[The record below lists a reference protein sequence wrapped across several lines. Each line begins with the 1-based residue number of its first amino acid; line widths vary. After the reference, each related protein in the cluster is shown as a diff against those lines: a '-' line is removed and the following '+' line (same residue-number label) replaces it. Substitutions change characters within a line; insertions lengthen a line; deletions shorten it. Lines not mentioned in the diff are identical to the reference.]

1 MDLTQLNEPQRQAV
15 LQMNGP
21 LLIIAGAGSGK
32 TRVLTYRIAHLMEEG
47 VSPYQILAI
56 TFTNKAAR
64 EMKTRIEALVP
75 GDGEKVW
82 AGTFHSVCVRILRR
96 EIHQI
101 GYERSFTI
109 YDSDDQTRLI
119 TAIMKDLDI
128 GRDITPREVK
138 SKISEAKNNLVAPDE
153 FFDHFERDF
162 RKEKIQRVYRVY
174 EKRLKDSN
182 ALDFD
187 DLLVKTLEV
196 FSAYPDVLSYYQER
210 FRYILVDEYQ
220 DTNPVQYMLV
230 KLLAARYRNLC
241 VVGDDDQSIYG
252 WRGADIKN
260 ILGFNKDFPEALTIR
275 LEQNY
280 RSTQKILDAANHII
294 QHNARRKEKN
304 LWTDRGEGQKI
315 RFYRGD
321 NEHDEAEYIASEIAR
336 LSREKAC
343 TFGEMAVLY
352 RMNAQSRVLEEML
365 MRFGI
370 PYRIYGGTRF
380 YERKEVKDAL
390 AYLRAVVNPADE
402 ISLTRI
408 INEPKRGIG
417 QSTVAQLISLAEE
430 QAETLFGVIVDIDEE
445 TDLAAR
451 AKQKVREFAE
461 LIAALLMDKEQ
472 LPLSEFV
479 ETVLQKTGLWAQYEK
494 DPSEEAQNRLEN
506 LKELLGAVQEFEK
519 SDENATLEAFLE
531 NVALVSD
538 IDGLEETPQ
547 AVSLLTLHSAKGLEF
562 PVVFIAG
569 LEEGIFPMSRAMT
582 DDDQMEEERRLCY
595 VGVTRAEDQLYL
607 TCAQQR
613 MLMGMTQY
621 NPPSRFLAEIPGE
634 LIEGRLVRSQPAKV
648 KTEKL
653 PAFTP
658 SFMKKPKSDAV
669 YAMGMKVEHDKFGRG
684 TVIAVT
690 GHGEEALV
698 TVAFEG
704 QGVKKLMAS
713 LAPMKP
719 VQ

>member
-1 MDLTQLNEPQRQAV
+1 MELTQLNEPQRQAV

-109 YDSDDQTRLI
+109 YDSDDQTRLV

-128 GRDITPREVK
+128 GRDITPREVR
-138 SKISEAKNNLVAPDE
+138 SKISEAKNNLVGPDE

-162 RKEKIQRVYRVY
+162 RREKIQRVYRVY
-174 EKRLKDSN
+174 EKRLKESN

-260 ILGFNKDFPEALTIR
+260 ILGFNKDFPEAVTIR

-294 QHNARRKEKN
+294 QHNARRKEKK
-304 LWTDRGEGQKI
+304 LWTDRGEGQKL

-343 TFGEMAVLY
+343 TYGGMAVLY

-417 QSTVAQLISLAEE
+417 QSTVAQLAAMAEE
-430 QAETLFGVIVDIDEE
+430 QAETLFGVVVDIDGE
-445 TDLAAR
+445 TGLPAR
-451 AKQKVREFAE
+451 AKQKVGEFAE
-461 LIAALLMDKEQ
+461 LITALLMDKEQ

-479 ETVLQKTGLWAQYEK
+479 ETMLQKTGLWAQYEK
-494 DPSEEAQNRLEN
+494 DPSDEAQTRLEN

-519 SDENATLEAFLE
+519 SDETATLESFLE

-538 IDGLEETPQ
+538 IDGLEEVPQ

-569 LEEGIFPMSRAMT
+569 MEEGIFPMSRAMT

-648 KTEKL
+648 KTDRM

-658 SFMKKPKSDAV
+658 SFMKKPKNDAV
-669 YAMGMKVEHDKFGRG
+669 YAMGMKVEHQKFGRG
-684 TVIAVT
+684 TVIAIT